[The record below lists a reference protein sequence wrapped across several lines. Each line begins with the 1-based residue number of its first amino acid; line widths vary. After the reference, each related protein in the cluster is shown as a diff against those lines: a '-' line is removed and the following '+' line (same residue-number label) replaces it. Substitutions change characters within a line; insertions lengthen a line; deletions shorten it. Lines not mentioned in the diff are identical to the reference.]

1 MLKKCLLVGMAVI
14 LLVSIGAM
22 ASCKGYPET
31 PGDVV
36 KEAHLCMSKMDYEG
50 YKRLFTEDADFP
62 TESEFR
68 ELSNLISDSDYE
80 SYEVESVDIEG
91 DEAIVTGTVHF
102 AGFTESD
109 TTFLVKQDGQW
120 KIYAEW

>member
-1 MLKKCLLVGMAVI
+1 MLKKCSLVGITVI
-14 LLVSIGAM
+14 LLVSIGVL

-50 YKRLFTEDADFP
+50 CKRLFTEDADFP

-68 ELSNLISDSDYE
+68 EVSNWMSDNDYE
-80 SYEVESVDIEG
+80 YYEVESVDIEG
-91 DEAIVTGTVHF
+91 DEAIVTATVHF
-102 AGFTESD
+102 AGFTGPD
-109 TTFLVKQDGQW
+109 TTFLVKEDGQW